1 MEISILKMNMNHMKR
16 TTPSLQN
23 TIPLNLMMTMNNM
36 KRNLNHLLMM
46 FLMNNIEKILKA
58 WIMVQMEN
66 LNMSLMNK
74 TFRGL
79 VREGVEE
86 AMGAKPPW
94 TSEIYGFQ
102 WISRPQQK
110 CWAPPEKT
118 KKLEPPPWRKSWQ
131 HLWKLKR
138 SLSK

>member
-1 MEISILKMNMNHMKR
+1 MDISILKMNMNHMKR

-23 TIPLNLMMTMNNM
+23 TIPLNLMMMMNNM

-46 FLMNNIEKILKA
+46 FLMNNIEKILKTLM
-58 WIMVQMEN
+58 MVQMGN

-86 AMGAKPPW
+86 AMVAKPPLNQW
-94 TSEIYGFQ
+94 NL
-102 WISRPQQK
+102 WISVDFQ
-110 CWAPPEKT
+110 ALTEVLSLPEKT
-118 KKLEPPPWRKSWQ
+118 KKLEPPTLEKV
-131 HLWKLKR
+131 LTT
-138 SLSK
+138 SLET